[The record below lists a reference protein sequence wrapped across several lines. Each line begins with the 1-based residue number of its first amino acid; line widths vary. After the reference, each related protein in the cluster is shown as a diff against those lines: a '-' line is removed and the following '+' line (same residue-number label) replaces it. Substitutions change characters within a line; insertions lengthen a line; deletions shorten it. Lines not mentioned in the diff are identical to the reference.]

1 MIRTDTAAMNQLE
14 TRRFY
19 RRLMSACIGVGM
31 VAYLAGVLSGYV
43 IFGTVVYWA
52 GFLGMLGIWRFT
64 SIELYDEREQQ
75 IELEA
80 GERTLTAFAFV
91 LVLGGPGLVAFE
103 ATGYYEAPP
112 ELWGAFYAY
121 CVLYLAFGAI
131 YTVHRK
137 RS

>member
-1 MIRTDTAAMNQLE
+1 MN
-14 TRRFY
+14 
-19 RRLMSACIGVGM
+19 ACISGGI

-43 IFGTVVYWA
+43 TLGTIIYWA
-52 GFLGMLGIWRFT
+52 GFLGMVGIWRGT

-75 IELEA
+75 IDREA
-80 GERTLTAFAFV
+80 AGLTLWVFSFV
-91 LVLGGPGLVAFE
+91 LVLGGPALFALETVGS
-103 ATGYYEAPP
+103 YDMPP

-121 CVLYLAFGAI
+121 CVVYLVFGAI